1 MKMQIRVIKASENL
15 FHLFVGG
22 KDLWLTKKDMI
33 QLNLKT
39 RDALF
44 NN

>member
-1 MKMQIRVIKASENL
+1 MKTQIRVIKESESL
-15 FHLFVGG
+15 FHLFVGD

-33 QLNLKT
+33 QLSLKT